1 MWLFAAQSQYQVLPQ
16 SIWRLVQVNGDRSPD
31 MLGVKV
37 PEDGLSAMIA
47 FLSGKRV
54 TEPQERRS
62 CINNNAKC

>member
-31 MLGVKV
+31 MLGVNV

-47 FLSGKRV
+47 FLSRNRV

-62 CINNNAKC
+62 CINNNAKF